1 MNKKNT
7 ISAKG
12 LSRQAT
18 VQVLHMDD
26 YFGDGNAYSSKPCQF
41 GKFLDE
47 LANDLELEQT
57 EKDTLFATNEDGS
70 NFNLIEEWYAG
81 SGDGNE
87 TFVLLTVVDGVVKV
101 VTA

>member
-1 MNKKNT
+1 MNKKNS

-12 LSRQAT
+12 LSRQAK

-26 YFGDGNAYSSKPCQF
+26 YFGDGDAYTSKPFQF

-47 LANDLELEQT
+47 LADEMGLEQT
-57 EKDTLFATNEDGS
+57 EKDTLIATNEDGEK
-70 NFNLIEEWYAG
+70 FNLIEEWYAG

-87 TFVLLTVVDGVVKV
+87 NFSLLTIVDGVVKV
-101 VTA
+101 IQA